1 MNNFRQHCLSAFT
14 LSILLF
20 GTLGMMEAI
29 SGSVV
34 RAAQLII
41 IAALMDGVDG
51 TLARALKGES
61 AFGARLDTFVDT
73 ICFGVAPAILAYTA
87 LCSGQ
92 NPAAAFAAFIVF
104 AIIMSGVI
112 RFTRGGKQDEQ
123 RGIHAFRGLPIPV
136 SAIWLCLF
144 VLLRHSETTA
154 GLPMQAALS
163 MFMGI
168 FTGILLVLQV
178 TNLNYRKPHRQHF
191 ILSLIITATMIV
203 VTHQPLLALACCT
216 GIAIVIYVIATPL
229 MERASINSSETER
242 VALDTPDTAD
252 TVAANG

>member
-1 MNNFRQHCLSAFT
+1 MKNIRQHCLSAFT
-14 LSILLF
+14 LSILLI

-29 SGSVV
+29 SGNAV

-92 NPAAAFAAFIVF
+92 NSAAAFIVF

-163 MFMGI
+163 LSMFMGI

-191 ILSLIITATMIV
+191 ILGLIITATMIV
-203 VTHQPLLALACCT
+203 VTHQPMLVLACCT
-216 GIAIVIYVIATPL
+216 GVAIVIYVIATPL
-229 MERASINSSETER
+229 MERASINSPELER
-242 VALDTPDTAD
+242 VAIDTPETAD
-252 TVAANG
+252 TVTANG